1 MAPKYCWRLQSGSVP
16 EILLDRVTYFF
27 CQIAWLSIGLSSW
40 RFRQAWMR
48 QERPMDELKFC
59 ASWTWPWG
67 PPFVVSLS
75 RSNYSC
81 LNKLILGG
89 ICFPPYLKCLD
100 PPPLFS

>member
-1 MAPKYCWRLQSGSVP
+1 
-16 EILLDRVTYFF
+16 
-27 CQIAWLSIGLSSW
+27 
-40 RFRQAWMR
+40 MR

>member
-1 MAPKYCWRLQSGSVP
+1 
-16 EILLDRVTYFF
+16 
-27 CQIAWLSIGLSSW
+27 
-40 RFRQAWMR
+40 
-48 QERPMDELKFC
+48 MDELKFC